1 MKEHNMCLTVLG
13 ARGSLPVSDTKRSRF
28 GGATSCYMV
37 QAGSETIFLDGGTG
51 LVSAPAR
58 FEKPPVILLSHLHL
72 DHVIGLGMY
81 PRLSQDGT
89 ITRLLFRADTEDEM
103 RALLQQLFSPPF
115 WPIPLT
121 EYKGTLLLEPLKP
134 TLRIGDVTVES
145 IEGRHPGGC
154 LVFRLKYGDKRLVYA
169 TDCEPDDPFFLKL
182 ISFCDG
188 SDLLLYDGQFTE
200 KDSITKKGFGHSTAE
215 KGVELMER
223 CGAKRLLLIHHD
235 PQASDEKLLRR
246 ERRFNSERIRY
257 AREGE
262 EIEI

>member
-13 ARGSLPVSDTKRSRF
+13 ARGSLPVSDTKRSQF

-51 LVSAPAR
+51 LVSAPALSG
-58 FEKPPVILLSHLHL
+58 KPPVILLSHLHL

-89 ITRLLFRADTEDEM
+89 VTRLLFKADTEDEM
-103 RALLQQLFSPPF
+103 RNQLQRLFSPPF

-121 EYKGTLLLEPLKP
+121 EYRGTLLLEPLAP

-154 LVFRLKYGDKRLVYA
+154 LVFRLKYRDKCLVYA
-169 TDCEPDDPFFLKL
+169 TDCEPDDPFFSKL
-182 ISFCDG
+182 ISYCDG
-188 SDLLLYDGQFTE
+188 ADLLLYDGQFTV
-200 KDSITKKGFGHSTAE
+200 KDSVAKRGFGHSTAE

-235 PQASDEKLLRR
+235 PQASDEELLSR
-246 ERRFNSERIRY
+246 ERQFNSEHIRY